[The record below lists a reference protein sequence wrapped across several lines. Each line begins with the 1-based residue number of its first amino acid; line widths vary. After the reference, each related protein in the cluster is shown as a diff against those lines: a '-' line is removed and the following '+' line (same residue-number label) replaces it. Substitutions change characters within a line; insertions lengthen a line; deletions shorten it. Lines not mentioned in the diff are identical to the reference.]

1 MCKPCYVCVY
11 LTHFQGLMNI
21 LYSSH
26 VLLTSVFV
34 SFDADLRVNLRQ
46 FDLSI

>member
-26 VLLTSVFV
+26 VLTSVFV